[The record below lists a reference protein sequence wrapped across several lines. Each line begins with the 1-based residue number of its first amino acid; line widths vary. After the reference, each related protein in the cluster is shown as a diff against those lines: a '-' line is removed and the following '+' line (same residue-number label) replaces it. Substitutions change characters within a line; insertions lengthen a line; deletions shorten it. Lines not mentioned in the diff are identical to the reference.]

1 VKERLASLHQRLTTT
16 VLGAEEEAYWLIVAL
31 LAHGHVLIQGAPGI
45 GKTSLAQALASGIA
59 GSFKRVQFTPDL
71 LPSDILGYS
80 LFHQGRGEFQF
91 VPGPV
96 FANIVLADE
105 INRTNPRIQSALL
118 ECMNERQVTI
128 DGVTRPLTSPFL
140 VMATQNTLY
149 ATGTFPLPEPQLD
162 RFLLSLTPPSPD
174 APLLGKILAQH
185 AARPVPPAAPPLL
198 TAAEVSELQAEVLRV
213 PTSDAI
219 TGYIANLALAVK
231 KHEGLRGG
239 LSPRAAIALLR
250 AAQAVAWLEGHAA
263 VHPDDVK
270 RAVLPV
276 WQHRLPSRDT
286 GDGSGTT
293 TRQWLEHLLKVVP
306 VP

>member
-1 VKERLASLHQRLTTT
+1 VKSRLAALHQRLITT
-16 VLGAEEEAYWLIVAL
+16 VLGAEEEAYWLMVAL

-45 GKTSLAQALASGIA
+45 GKTTLAHTLATGID
-59 GSFKRVQFTPDL
+59 GTFKRLQFTPDL

-91 VPGPV
+91 IPGPV

-128 DGVTRPLTSPFL
+128 DGVTRPLEAPFL
-140 VMATQNTLY
+140 VIATQNTLY

-174 APLLGKILAQH
+174 VRLLGQILAKH
-185 AARPVPPAAPPLL
+185 AERPVPAAAPPLL
-198 TAAEVSELQAEVLRV
+198 TAAEVCTLQAEVLRV
-213 PTSDAI
+213 PASDAI
-219 TGYIANLALAVK
+219 TTYIATLAHAVK

-250 AAQAVAWLEGHAA
+250 AAQAVAWIEGHAA

-276 WQHRLPSRDT
+276 WQHRLPSRET
-286 GDGSGTT
+286 GDAGGTT

>member
-1 VKERLASLHQRLTTT
+1 VKDRLASLHQRLATT

-45 GKTSLAQALASGIA
+45 GKTTLAHTLATGID
-59 GSFKRVQFTPDL
+59 GSFKRLQFTPDL

-91 VPGPV
+91 IPGPV

-128 DGVTRPLTSPFL
+128 DGVTRPLGSPFL
-140 VMATQNTLY
+140 VIATQNTLY

-162 RFLLSLTPPSPD
+162 RFLISLTPPSPD
-174 APLLGKILAQH
+174 AQLLGKILAQH
-185 AARPVPPAAPPLL
+185 AARPSPAPGAPLL
-198 TAAEVSELQAEVLRV
+198 TAAEVSALQDEVLRV
-213 PTSDAI
+213 PASDAI
-219 TGYIANLALAVK
+219 TAYIASLAHAVK

-286 GDGSGTT
+286 GDTGGTT

>member
-1 VKERLASLHQRLTTT
+1 VKDRLALLHQRLSST

-45 GKTSLAQALASGIA
+45 GKTTLAQTLASGID
-59 GSFKRVQFTPDL
+59 GRFKRVQFTPDL

-91 VPGPV
+91 IPGPV

-128 DGVTRPLTSPFL
+128 DGVTRPLAAPFL

-162 RFLLSLTPPSPD
+162 RFLISLTPPSPD
-174 APLLGKILAQH
+174 TNRLGEILAQH
-185 AARPVPPAAPPLL
+185 AARPVPPVAPPLL
-198 TAAEVSELQAEVLRV
+198 TAAEVSALQDEVLRV
-213 PTSDAI
+213 PAAEAI
-219 TGYIANLALAVK
+219 TRYIASLATAVK

-250 AAQAVAWLEGHAA
+250 ASQAVAWLEGHAA
-263 VHPDDVK
+263 VYPDDVK

-276 WQHRLPSRDT
+276 WQHRLPTRET
-286 GDGSGTT
+286 GEAGTT
-293 TRQWLEHLLKVVP
+293 TARQWLEHLLKVVP
-306 VP
+306 VS

>member
-1 VKERLASLHQRLTTT
+1 VKDKLALLHQRLTST

-45 GKTSLAQALASGIA
+45 GKTTLAQTLASGLA

-91 VPGPV
+91 IPGPV
-96 FANIVLADE
+96 FANVVLADE

-128 DGVTRPLTSPFL
+128 DGVTRPLAAPFL

-149 ATGTFPLPEPQLD
+149 ASGTFPLPEPQLD
-162 RFLLSLTPPSPD
+162 RFLISLTPPSPD
-174 APLLGKILAQH
+174 AALLSKILAQH
-185 AARPVPPAAPPLL
+185 ASRPVAPVAPPLL
-198 TAAEVSELQAEVLRV
+198 TAAEVCALQDEVLRV
-213 PTSDAI
+213 PAAEAI
-219 TGYIANLALAVK
+219 TQYIAALAHAVK

-239 LSPRAAIALLR
+239 LSPRAAIALMR
-250 AAQAVAWLEGHAA
+250 AAQAVAWIEGHAA

-270 RAVLPV
+270 RALLPV
-276 WQHRLPSRDT
+276 WQHRLPAREGGES
-286 GDGSGTT
+286 GSTS